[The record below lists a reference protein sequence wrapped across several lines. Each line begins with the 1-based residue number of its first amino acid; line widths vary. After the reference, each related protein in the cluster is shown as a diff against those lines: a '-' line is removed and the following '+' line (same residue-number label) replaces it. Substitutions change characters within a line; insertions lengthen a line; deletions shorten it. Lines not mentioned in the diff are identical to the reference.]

1 MTRLKQIIPALL
13 FVLFFSIQ
21 AGAQDYFLHTVTQGQ
36 GLYSISRMYGVTED
50 DIIKLNP
57 GSEKVIR
64 AGESLRIPVRKSTS
78 SGKFH
83 TIQKGETLYRLSVEN
98 RVSVKEICDANPG
111 LSAQNFKIGQVITIP
126 APSDEDPLASSIENA
141 GDEAPQ
147 EILDDTETIL
157 SDTAGFKGTHEVKR
171 RETIYRI
178 SRNYGITQEEFLKPT
193 PSTSTRNCVAVP
205 L

>member
-21 AGAQDYFLHTVTQGQ
+21 AGAQDYFMHTVTQGQ

-83 TIQKGETLYRLSVEN
+83 TIQKG
-98 RVSVKEICDANPG
+98 
-111 LSAQNFKIGQVITIP
+111 
-126 APSDEDPLASSIENA
+126 
-141 GDEAPQ
+141 
-147 EILDDTETIL
+147 
-157 SDTAGFKGTHEVKR
+157 
-171 RETIYRI
+171 
-178 SRNYGITQEEFLKPT
+178 
-193 PSTSTRNCVAVP
+193 
-205 L
+205 